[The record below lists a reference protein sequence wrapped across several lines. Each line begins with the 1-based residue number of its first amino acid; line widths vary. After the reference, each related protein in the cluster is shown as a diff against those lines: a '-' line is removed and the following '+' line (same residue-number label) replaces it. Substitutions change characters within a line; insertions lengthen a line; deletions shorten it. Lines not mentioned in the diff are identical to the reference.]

1 MNLSRLSIL
10 LLAASCAACAA
21 APTQAAGSRTKSA
34 HTHHRSQR
42 RSAYA
47 PVTGEW
53 GSARA
58 VLTLTA
64 TGGRIEYDCAQ
75 GSIDA
80 PVVPDAHGAFRV
92 AGQHFQGHGG
102 PVRSE
107 EDQPVARPA
116 TFRGTVS
123 GNRMHL
129 DVSSGSEQI
138 GSFDLLRGATNQLHH
153 CL

>member
-1 MNLSRLSIL
+1 MNLSRLLIL
-10 LLAASCAACAA
+10 LLGASCAACAV

-34 HTHHRSQR
+34 HIHHRSQR
-42 RSAYA
+42 RAA
-47 PVTGEW
+47 RAAVTGEW
-53 GSARA
+53 GSPRA

-64 TGGRIEYDCAQ
+64 KGGRIEYDCAQ
-75 GSIDA
+75 GSLDA
-80 PVVPDAHGAFRV
+80 PVVPDANGAFQV

-107 EDQPVARPA
+107 EEQPVAQPA

-123 GNRMHL
+123 GDRMHL
-129 DVSSGSEQI
+129 DVSSASEHI
-138 GSFDLLRGATNQLHH
+138 GSFDLQRGATDQLHH